1 MDIGFAIRPSSS
13 TMVSAFSDGDW
24 TGSTDDTKAI
34 GGFGVFFGP
43 NLISWCAIKQKMVS
57 RSSTEAE
64 YKAVTGANAKV
75 MWVQAV
81 LNELCIPCPCNAR
94 L

>member
-1 MDIGFAIRPSSS
+1 
-13 TMVSAFSDGDW
+13 
-24 TGSTDDTKAI
+24 
-34 GGFGVFFGP
+34 
-43 NLISWCAIKQKMVS
+43 MVS

-64 YKAVTGANAKV
+64 YKAVTGANAKG

-81 LNELCIPCPCNAR
+81 LNELCIPCLCNAR